1 MILVTIFL
9 CVVASISAYREKKR
23 KRPGFYNFT
32 DNDSFD
38 MMEEQPGNEN
48 SSGDEGETLFHRSLS
63 QQMRNT
69 TFRESKL

>member
-1 MILVTIFL
+1 MGEHPFFIIITYEEFIFFMILVTIFL

-38 MMEEQPGNEN
+38 MMEE
-48 SSGDEGETLFHRSLS
+48 
-63 QQMRNT
+63 
-69 TFRESKL
+69 